1 LEGSYIN
8 KLNGAHFLVSKKAI
22 TKIQAAILVIVI
34 IAVVAGVAAYFLL
47 QPKTLTIKIWH
58 WTFTSESERQL
69 WHELIEN
76 FSKKYPQY
84 TVEIAEFSA
93 GDLIS
98 KTTAALE
105 AGTASAMPDI
115 IHSTMP
121 NLLWA
126 KKGQLADLSDVAS
139 YVINKYGDDL
149 VDMWKQGLLDTIP
162 GPDGVRRRYWVS
174 NGYALAGCL
183 IVNLNLTEQGGVELN
198 DLMTFEGLNASLY
211 QLRDRFNE
219 LGLEARPLD
228 FQISSSAP
236 NDGTADFI
244 MVFEAL
250 AGHPLY
256 DLNGLHLSDADE
268 EYVRATIEL
277 LARYYNDG
285 ILMEG
290 ALVEGEAE
298 NNVNFITG
306 KCAMTGNAVASII
319 ARLKSE
325 SPGTRAAVV
334 PFAGR
339 SGSVQAR
346 PFMVPAALPSER
358 LEAAKTFLK
367 WFFEKDNYRAFFGT
381 SGGRGALDAPIYKSM
396 LNQEPFLTDPVWSG
410 VKSILNLKVP
420 DPKWTSVGI
429 SMLAS
434 EGKLMG
440 EVAAYITGGK
450 TLEEATQAIVTAIR
464 NAVQEWG
471 S

>member
-1 LEGSYIN
+1 MYPKN
-8 KLNGAHFLVSKKAI
+8 KVNRARFLLSKKAI
-22 TKIQAAILVIVI
+22 TTIQVAILVVII
-34 IAVVAGVAAYFLL
+34 IAVIAGVAAYFLL
-47 QPKTLTIKIWH
+47 QPKTQTIKIWH
-58 WTFTSESERQL
+58 WTFTSESERKL
-69 WHELIEN
+69 WHSLAEN
-76 FSKKYPQY
+76 FSKQYPQY
-84 TVEIAEFSA
+84 IVEIAEFSA

-105 AGTASAMPDI
+105 AGAPAAMPDI
-115 IHSTMP
+115 IHTVIP

-139 YVINKYGDDL
+139 YIINKYGGDL
-149 VDMWKQGLLDTIP
+149 VDLWKEGLLDKIP
-162 GPDGVRRRYWVS
+162 GPDGVRRRYWLS

-183 IVNLNLTEQGGVELN
+183 IVNLDLLDKGGVKLS

-211 QLRDRFNE
+211 RLRDRFTA

-228 FQISSSAP
+228 FQISSNAP

-256 DLNGLHLSDADE
+256 DLSGLHLGEADRQ
-268 EYVRATIEL
+268 YIRATVEL
-277 LARYYNDG
+277 LAEWYKDD

-319 ARLKSE
+319 ARLKEE
-325 SPGTRAAVV
+325 SPKTKAAVV

-346 PFMVPAALPSER
+346 PFMVPAALPAER

-367 WFFEKDNYRAFFGT
+367 WFFERDNYVAFYGT
-381 SGGRGALDAPIYKSM
+381 SGGRGALDAPIYKSI
-396 LNQEPFLTDPVWSG
+396 LNKEPYLTDPVWSG
-410 VKSILNLKVP
+410 VKSILELKIP

-440 EVAAYITGGK
+440 EVAAYITGAK
-450 TLEEATQAIVTAIR
+450 TLEGATETIITAIK
-464 NAVQEWG
+464 NAVQQWG

>member
-1 LEGSYIN
+1 ML
-8 KLNGAHFLVSKKAI
+8 SKKAL
-22 TKIQAAILVIVI
+22 TKIQTVILIVVVVAVI
-34 IAVVAGVAAYFLL
+34 AGVAAYFLL
-47 QPKTLTIKIWH
+47 QPKVQTIKIWH

-69 WHELIEN
+69 WHALAEN
-76 FSKKYPQY
+76 FSKAYPQY
-84 TVEIAEFSA
+84 TIEIAEFSA
-93 GDLIS
+93 GDLVS

-105 AGTASAMPDI
+105 AGAPAALPDI
-115 IHSTMP
+115 VHSTMP

-126 KKGQLADLSDVAS
+126 KKGYLADLSDVAS
-139 YVINKYGDDL
+139 YIINKYGDDL
-149 VDMWKQGLLDTIP
+149 VDFWKEGFLDSVP
-162 GPDGVRRRYWVS
+162 GPDGTRRRYWLS

-183 IVNLNLTEQGGVELN
+183 LVNLNLTQQGGVEIN

-211 QLRDRFNE
+211 RLKNE
-219 LGLEARPLD
+219 FTRLGLTARPLD
-228 FQISSSAP
+228 FQLSSAAI

-256 DLNGLHLSDADE
+256 DEEGLHLNETDKQ
-268 EYVRATIEL
+268 YIRATIEL
-277 LARYYNDG
+277 LAKWYNDG

-319 ARLKSE
+319 ARLKTE

-346 PFMVPAALPSER
+346 PFMVPAALPPER

-367 WFFEKDNYRAFFGT
+367 WFFEKANYKLFFGT
-381 SGGRGALDAPIYKSM
+381 SGGRGALDAPIYKSIM
-396 LNQEPFLTDPVWSG
+396 NQEPYLTDPVWKG
-410 VKSILNLKVP
+410 VKLILGLKIP

-434 EGKLMG
+434 EGKFMA
-440 EVAAYITGGK
+440 EVSAYITGSK
-450 TLEEATQAIVTAIR
+450 SLDEATNAIFDAIK
-464 NAVQEWG
+464 NAVQQWG